1 MIYNDFS
8 PFLWYNI
15 YKPKTKTHKNGE
27 KIMRNKFVQISL
39 ADIYNDISFSIQ
51 EQKPELLALLD
62 EYIDFDSFI
71 SDDFFHAFYKRF
83 GRKHTYHLDSFI
95 RALVIQKLFGFT
107 FDKQLILV
115 LKCSKEIRDFCMF
128 DKVPDASYFTR
139 FKQQF
144 SDYIADMFER
154 LVDITEPICREIDSK
169 KSDYLIFDTT
179 GIEPFVAE
187 NNPKFFNTKLQ
198 TAKKLSKSNPNY
210 NPYLAVYG
218 LLPDTA
224 ASNANIKQQYINGHY
239 CYAYKAGIVTNG
251 LGIVRNITFFDNDF
265 KKQHPEIV
273 SHKTDNPNIDKE
285 ISDSSALKPVLRDFF
300 KSHSNFTYST
310 FLGDAA
316 FDSYDNYSMLKN
328 DFHFNRVCIPLNLRN
343 SKKANTSFDEF
354 GTPICPIDKTPFTF
368 LGKSGG
374 KNRSARFKW
383 VCHKSKPCGTSRI
396 CTCETPCTESS
407 YGKCTYTYPDKDF
420 RLYPGIPRNTEHW
433 ERLYNVRVVIE
444 RTINLF
450 KDTLGVASLKTQNET
465 TIKTDLYL
473 AGITQLIG
481 VILAKELQKPKLYK
495 SVRKLISAL

>member
-8 PFLWYNI
+8 PFYGII
-15 YKPKTKTHKNGE
+15 YINQIPKSTRTE
-27 KIMRNKFVQISL
+27 KKSCVSL

-62 EYIDFDSFI
+62 EYID
-71 SDDFFHAFYKRF
+71 
-83 GRKHTYHLDSFI
+83 
-95 RALVIQKLFGFT
+95 
-107 FDKQLILV
+107 
-115 LKCSKEIRDFCMF
+115 
-128 DKVPDASYFTR
+128 
-139 FKQQF
+139 
-144 SDYIADMFER
+144 
-154 LVDITEPICREIDSK
+154 
-169 KSDYLIFDTT
+169 
-179 GIEPFVAE
+179 
-187 NNPKFFNTKLQ
+187 
-198 TAKKLSKSNPNY
+198 
-210 NPYLAVYG
+210 
-218 LLPDTA
+218 
-224 ASNANIKQQYINGHY
+224 
-239 CYAYKAGIVTNG
+239 
-251 LGIVRNITFFDNDF
+251 
-265 KKQHPEIV
+265 
-273 SHKTDNPNIDKE
+273 
-285 ISDSSALKPVLRDFF
+285 
-300 KSHSNFTYST
+300 
-310 FLGDAA
+310 

-450 KDTLGVASLKTQNET
+450 KDTFGVASLKTQNET